1 MYGKKYLVFKLD
13 VVFFS
18 SYRWSTALSLSRHL
32 NFKFYQH
39 AILIRNINTN
49 IFHCNIFMYIF
60 GQKYY
65 TISLLTLERIEW
77 HLTHARCDYAIIA
90 TIQPIYS
97 RIYMQKWYAR
107 YIDWSNVMNVAKITW
122 KIGKNH
128 VQATHRFSERASE
141 PIWRYIHR
149 GSLVLVRRAC
159 EQRSHLF

>member
-39 AILIRNINTN
+39 TILIRNINTN
-49 IFHCNIFMYIF
+49 IFHCNIFVYIF

-77 HLTHARCDYAIIA
+77 HLTHARCDYAVLLRRFNQYIVESICKNGMQGILIDQ
-90 TIQPIYS
+90 TWWIS
-97 RIYMQKWYAR
+97 RKSR
-107 YIDWSNVMNVAKITW
+107 
-122 KIGKNH
+122 GKSGKTTCRRRTAFPSGRPNRSG
-128 VQATHRFSERASE
+128 VTFIETH
-141 PIWRYIHR
+141 
-149 GSLVLVRRAC
+149 
-159 EQRSHLF
+159 